1 MIPKQIVLE
10 VEMIR
15 TKLNL
20 PVQHTNDIARNNVID
35 KLNQKFS
42 SRLFL
47 IIAGAGYGK
56 STSISQWLTKIEN
69 QNCRVGWISLD
80 HLDNDPIRFM
90 SYFVT
95 AIQMQLGSGLEE
107 VIERLE
113 SPYAP
118 NLDWVMMACINAI
131 DKELRSNQRDEPLKL
146 VLALDDFHFIKSK
159 EILAAIDLL
168 ITYCPENFKLVLIS
182 REIPDLSLVTYRSKG
197 WLIEISSADL
207 AFNHM
212 ESLVFLKQVMETG
225 QEINLLETLIE
236 KTEGWAAG
244 LQLAALAI
252 SKNNN
257 DVFEV
262 EKISGNHPFILE
274 YLTEQVLKTLPEN
287 ERILLMLSSISDRFC
302 IELALKLLKSV
313 NQAVD
318 FTENPYVYFQKKH
331 YFIIS
336 LDAEKVWFRFHHL
349 FSDVL
354 CLQLKKW
361 IKRQNNLDGQTT
373 LNKLHLEASI
383 WFLENGHEVE
393 GFQHAVLAD
402 EIDLCTKILHS
413 GIVPFLYRGGAGQA
427 IEWLCKLPAFELNKR
442 PWLWM
447 IYASASLHV
456 GKTDDVEIRLV
467 AAENSLIAC
476 ETMMEKGIPTMS
488 KGEIDK
494 IKEHIAS
501 IRAVLYATQ
510 HHMEKAI
517 EQAQLGLKYADE
529 NSITTLSSCNW
540 ALGYAKFEAKDYRL
554 AQQYFGTAKLLSQ
567 TNGPLIIWLMSTIGL
582 GKIKQYSL
590 SYEKALMIFQEVF
603 DFPGHK
609 GYAITCDVYYGW
621 AQILYQQGDIEAAET
636 VLDEAIEIAKS
647 IDRTDRKAMYQI
659 FKAKIMAFQGEERE
673 ALFLLEK
680 AEKYCKSEGYT
691 HLLAEIAYEQGL
703 ILLKLGN
710 LTAVEVS
717 LKLQDQEKLEIR
729 LKLAKGEGRDAIA
742 LLEKRIQIEF
752 ENLWLEEVV
761 EDLILHALACYK
773 YGVLGKSLESLQKAV
788 ELSHQSNSIQMF
800 ITNGLEMLKLLRE
813 SNLDQVYPEFIRGLI
828 KKLELEVSKD
838 EYKLIEPLTTREL
851 EVLKLIANGY
861 SNETIAQNLFLAT
874 SSVKGINQRI
884 FSKLQVDRR
893 TEAVLKAK
901 LLGWID

>member
-1 MIPKQIVLE
+1 
-10 VEMIR
+10 MIR

-20 PVQHTNDIARNNVID
+20 PVQHMNDISRNNVID

-56 STSISQWLTKIEN
+56 STTVSQWLTKIQN
-69 QNCRVGWISLD
+69 QICRVGWISLD
-80 HLDNDPIRFM
+80 PLDNDPIRFM
-90 SYFVT
+90 RYFVT
-95 AIQMQLGSGLEE
+95 AIQKQLGSGLEA
-107 VIERLE
+107 VIERLD
-113 SPYAP
+113 SSYAP
-118 NLDWVMMACINAI
+118 NLDWVIMTCINAI
-131 DKELRSNQRDEPLKL
+131 DEARRLNQKGEPLKI

-159 EILAAIDLL
+159 EILAALDQLV
-168 ITYCPENFKLVLIS
+168 TYCPENFKVILIS
-182 REIPDLSLVTYRSKG
+182 REIPELSLVTYRSRG
-197 WLIEISSADL
+197 WLTEIGPEEL
-207 AFNHM
+207 AFNHF
-212 ESLVFLKQVMETG
+212 ESLAFLKQVMETS
-225 QEINLLETLIE
+225 QEMNLLENLIE
-236 KTEGWAAG
+236 KTEGWAVG

-257 DVFEV
+257 EVFEV

-287 ERILLMLSSISDRFC
+287 ERIFLMLSSISDRFC
-302 IELALKLLKSV
+302 TELAVKLLKSV

-318 FTENPYVYFQKKH
+318 LTKNPYVYFQNKH
-331 YFIIS
+331 YFLIS
-336 LDAEKVWFRFHHL
+336 LDSEKIWFRFHHL

-354 CLQLKKW
+354 FLQLKKW
-361 IKRQNNLDGQTT
+361 IKRQNNLDDQTT
-373 LNKLHLEASI
+373 LSKLHLEASI
-383 WFLENGHEVE
+383 WFLENGYEVE
-393 GFQHAVLAD
+393 GFQHAVLAG

-427 IEWLCKLPAFELNKR
+427 IEWLSELPAFELNKR

-447 IYASASLHV
+447 IFASASLHV
-456 GKTDDVEIRLV
+456 GKTDDVEIRLL
-467 AAENSLIAC
+467 AAENSLLSY
-476 ETMMEKGIPTMS
+476 ETLMEKGMPTIPQV
-488 KGEIDK
+488 EIDR

-510 HHMEKAI
+510 HHMEMAI

-540 ALGYAKFEAKDYRL
+540 SLGYAKLESKDYRL

-567 TNGPLIIWLMSTIGL
+567 TNGPLIIWFMSTIGL

-590 SYEKALMIFQEVF
+590 LYEKALTIFQEVIAIS
-603 DFPGHK
+603 GHK
-609 GYAITCDVYYGW
+609 GYAITCDVYYAK
-621 AQILYQQGDIEAAET
+621 AQILYQQADIEAAEK

-647 IDRTDRKAMYQI
+647 IDKTDRKAIYQI
-659 FKAKIMAFQGEERE
+659 FKAKIMAYYGEERE
-673 ALFLLEK
+673 ALFLLEQ
-680 AEKYCKSEGYT
+680 AEKYCRSEGYS
-691 HLLAEIAYEQGL
+691 HRLEEIAYEQGL

-717 LKLQDQEKLEIR
+717 LKLHYQEKLDIR
-729 LKLAKGEGRDAIA
+729 FKLAKGEGRNAIA
-742 LLEKRIQIEF
+742 LLEKRIRTEF
-752 ENLWLEEVV
+752 ENLWLEDAL

-773 YGVLGKSLESLQKAV
+773 YGVIQKGLESLQKAI
-788 ELSHQSNSIQMF
+788 ELAHQNQCTQLF
-800 ITNGLEMLKLLRE
+800 ISSGVEMLKLLRE
-813 SNLDQVYPEFIRGLI
+813 SDLDQVYPEFIRFLI
-828 KKLELEVSKD
+828 NKMEFEVSKD
-838 EYKLIEPLTTREL
+838 EYELIEPLTSREL
-851 EVLKLIANGY
+851 EVLKLIASGY

-884 FSKLQVDRR
+884 FSKLQVVRR

-901 LLGWID
+901 RLGWID